1 MITTDSFVFY
11 RSFAEAMEDL
21 PAEDFKDV
29 SMALIG
35 YALDGVEPELPKRLR
50 PYFVLMRQNVE
61 TSQKRRAAGKT
72 GGRPKTNGYENVKPM
87 VSENENH
94 RLQDS
99 KTNGY
104 ENKKPMVIENENHRL
119 SNSETNGFENQK
131 PMVSQPEPTPAEDPS
146 LARAR
151 TRINNNN
158 NIYNTPSLNSNSI
171 TENNTKGLDKEGVK
185 DREYEGKGTQTTR
198 HRYGTYGNVLL
209 SDQDLEKLK
218 KEFPFDWQERIDR
231 VDAYVQMHG
240 KPYKDYLATIRAW
253 ARKDQERAPESKART
268 GPLNNFSEAGYQNDD
283 YARILEENR
292 RRLEE
297 RVANI
302 GK

>member
-1 MITTDSFVFY
+1 MDSFVFY

-21 PAEDFKDV
+21 PPEDFKEV

-35 YALDGVEPELPKRLR
+35 YALDGVDPELPKHLR
-50 PYFVLMRQNVE
+50 PYFVLMRPNIE
-61 TSQKRRAAGKT
+61 ASQKRRASGKA
-72 GGRPKTNGYENVKPM
+72 GGRPKTNGYEVTKPM

-99 KTNGY
+99 KTNGFT
-104 ENKKPMVIENENHRL
+104 NSKPMVSQSENHWL
-119 SNSETNGFENQK
+119 SNSETNGYEVAK
-131 PMVSQPEPTPAEDPS
+131 PNKDKDKD
-146 LARAR
+146 
-151 TRINNNN
+151 I
-158 NIYNTPSLNSNSI
+158 
-171 TENNTKGLDKEGVK
+171 DKEMDK
-185 DREYEGKGTQTTR
+185 DMEMERESEGRPSAPSSPR
-198 HRYGTYGNVLL
+198 HRYGQYKNVLL

-253 ARKDQERAPESKART
+253 ARKDQERAPETKART
-268 GPLNNFSEAGYQNDD
+268 GPLNNFSETGYQNDD

>member
-1 MITTDSFVFY
+1 MESFVFY

-21 PAEDFKDV
+21 PPEDFKEV

-72 GGRPKTNGYENVKPM
+72 GGRPKTNGYEDVKPM
-87 VSENENH
+87 VLENENH

-131 PMVSQPEPTPAEDPS
+131 PMVSQPEPTPAEDPT

-158 NIYNTPSLNSNSI
+158 NIYNTSSPNSYSI

-209 SDQDLEKLK
+209 SDQEMEKLRS
-218 KEFPFDWQERIDR
+218 EFPDWEEWIRR
-231 VDAYVQMHG
+231 VDTYTQSSG
-240 KPYKDYLATIRAW
+240 KRYKDYLAVIRNW
-253 ARKDQERAPESKART
+253 ARRDSEQRT
-268 GPLNNFSEAGYQNDD
+268 RSGPLNNFTDTGSTDLD
-283 YARILEENR
+283 RVLEEHR
-292 RRLEE
+292 QRMID
-297 RVANI
+297 RVASST
-302 GK
+302 GGAT

>member
-1 MITTDSFVFY
+1 MDSFVFY

-21 PAEDFKDV
+21 PPEDFKELT
-29 SMALIG
+29 MALTG
-35 YALDGVEPELPKRLR
+35 YALDGVEPELPSYLR
-50 PYFVLMRQNVE
+50 PLFVLMRPNIE
-61 TSQKRRAAGKT
+61 ANKKKRSSGKL
-72 GGRPKTNGYENVKPM
+72 GGRPKTDGYDVAKPM
-87 VSENENH
+87 VSEV
-94 RLQDS
+94 
-99 KTNGY
+99 KTNGL
-104 ENKKPMVIENENHRL
+104 ENENQWFH
-119 SNSETNGFENQK
+119 NQK
-131 PMVSQPEPTPAEDPS
+131 PMVSNSKTNGYDNAKPNEDGDEDVNANKDGDADGERESEGRPS
-146 LARAR
+146 A
-151 TRINNNN
+151 
-158 NIYNTPSLNSNSI
+158 PSSSS
-171 TENNTKGLDKEGVK
+171 
-185 DREYEGKGTQTTR
+185 R
-198 HRYGTYGNVLL
+198 HHYGQYRNVLL

-253 ARKDQERAPESKART
+253 ARKDQERAPETKART
-268 GPLNNFSEAGYQNDD
+268 GPLNNFSETGYQNDD